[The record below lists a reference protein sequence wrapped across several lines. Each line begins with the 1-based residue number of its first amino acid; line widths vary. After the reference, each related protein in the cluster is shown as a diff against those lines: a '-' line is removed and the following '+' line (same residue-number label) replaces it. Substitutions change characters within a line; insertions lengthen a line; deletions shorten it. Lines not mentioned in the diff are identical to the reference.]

1 MACNKSALTLCLLL
15 TLLLLPLAT
24 PAVQDAPPLT
34 PEDLEVLLGETVFSL
49 DVPAAPLLRAL
60 DQKGIRL
67 TVREVDSCLFP
78 GKDREFSDEQILIG
92 TLPRGARGA
101 DVVETIMALGGEYM
115 TRRGIGIGSTGQ
127 DVLAAYGEAAL
138 KDYDLLIYCLPGQPD
153 GPWLVFVMDLEKDA
167 VLSFYAV
174 LNTQG

>member
-1 MACNKSALTLCLLL
+1 MISTH
-15 TLLLLPLAT
+15 
-24 PAVQDAPPLT
+24 PA
-34 PEDLEVLLGETVFSL
+34 
-49 DVPAAPLLRAL
+49 
-60 DQKGIRL
+60 
-67 TVREVDSCLFP
+67 
-78 GKDREFSDEQILIG
+78 
-92 TLPRGARGA
+92 ARGA
-101 DVVETIMALGGEYM
+101 DVVKPSWCWAVSC

-153 GPWLVFVMDLEKDA
+153 GPWLVFVMDLEKDT